1 MLPLTGASGA
11 QDARLRAHEFS
22 WRLRGEELW
31 ATISPDPD
39 SEGAG
44 TGRLQSCLLG
54 VRGRSQAD
62 ITAGLV

>member
-1 MLPLTGASGA
+1 MLHHAGASGA
-11 QDARLRAHEFS
+11 QYAGLHAHEFS
-22 WRLRGEELW
+22 WRLKGEELW

-62 ITAGLV
+62 MTAGLV

>member
-1 MLPLTGASGA
+1 MLPHTGASGA
-11 QDARLRAHEFS
+11 PDAGLRAHEFS

-39 SEGAG
+39 SKGAG